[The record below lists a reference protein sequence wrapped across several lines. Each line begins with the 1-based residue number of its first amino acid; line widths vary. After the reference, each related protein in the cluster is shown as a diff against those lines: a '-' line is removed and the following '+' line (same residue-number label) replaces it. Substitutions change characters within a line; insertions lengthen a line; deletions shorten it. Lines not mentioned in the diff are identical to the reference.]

1 MIIEATKKGDGYFI
15 PIKGKKEK
23 IKLKIEFIEDDD
35 EKVEFSDEYIE
46 KHWKELIMTTTDDSE
61 YYKSEEYKIDRA
73 KDWEERGKI

>member
-1 MIIEATKKGDGYFI
+1 MIIEAIKKGDGYFI
-15 PIKGKKEK
+15 PLKGKKEK